1 MALLMIAAASV
12 PLMGQTPCDNADFRL
27 RVGDIQPLD
36 CFTVKVPV
44 LLLANQNLNPLTACD
59 FDLSGTV
66 SGGNARIE
74 DVIWDS
80 GFDAFNITNNQT
92 GFEIMGNHVSTG
104 YSFGPLQP
112 PLFEVIVR
120 VDPGEAFSF
129 DFTDIDLN
137 FGCTS
142 LPNFQCDESH
152 FTISPV
158 GLPFEGPIPA
168 SCTSESRNVE
178 IFLEYPDPSTLSAAT
193 VDIPLKIR
201 DGDNPNGSITLER
214 LDFGISYEDV
224 YGGLEILPV
233 SSLTTDGL
241 DAENGYLSGT
251 FVPAPLNNTFTLNLD
266 ANGEADLAKITVN
279 TPTEPIAGGK
289 INFTLDFARI
299 QVHDSGGN
307 GVCCAP
313 ELGGAGAVTFQNE
326 SFPCLDGGEENLR
339 VEIEAPEIIEEGKY
353 KFPVL
358 LSGPPNLI
366 FDIDNLLLE
375 IELITSGDAIID
387 PATASTGVP
396 EYCLSTSCASQG
408 ANYPQNGQCIEIR
421 ENSKVVA
428 FGLCQSATN
437 AYSAKVFDIIVSS
450 TAACVSINDL
460 KVRRAKWNNL
470 DITDGLCVIS
480 ALDKGFTLGDAGHFP
495 VGEVAMGCYNNP
507 SERAPVEGVDICVL
521 PAGTASC
528 SCAALPPCEFSY
540 TTGKEGYFQT
550 PGCAQGESYVL
561 AACKTDTEDLSCGIS
576 TFDLVLIS
584 KHILGVEQFEDP
596 RDLIAADVN
605 GVDGIT
611 TLDLIELRKAILGIS
626 ATFAG
631 APHWRFIPCGY
642 TFPIPDPLVNGIPE
656 CVEFNSATGY
666 KACFDAIK
674 VGDIDCSCANDLVT
688 GGEFVLAMEE
698 NTPPEGSGEN
708 DVRIDVAPTGT
719 AYLSALQFALQFDT
733 NYLSFSGFVQDAMLV
748 DSNAYSFQEEADGVV
763 RLAWYD
769 LDGDST
775 AFTPND
781 NILSL
786 VFTPQEEVED
796 PLSYLSIDSALL
808 RPLAFANDGAALEV
822 RLQSL
827 EGGGRPAPGIGT
839 PGGAALS
846 IPPVPNPF
854 RQGLS
859 FHISAPASLEARLS
873 IFNASGKQVYAE
885 ALALDAGRQK
895 VQLPAAH
902 AWPEGAYFYHLQ
914 AGKSIR
920 SGRVV
925 KLQ

>member
-1 MALLMIAAASV
+1 MALLMMVSTYT
-12 PLMGQTPCDNADFRL
+12 PLMGQTPCDNANFSL
-27 RVGDIQPLD
+27 RVGDIQTLD

-44 LLLANQNLNPLTACD
+44 RLLSSLNPYPVTACD

-74 DVIWDS
+74 DVIWVS
-80 GFDAFNITNNQT
+80 GFDGFNIVNNQT
-92 GFEIMGNHVSTG
+92 GFEILGNNASTDYNTG
-104 YSFGPLQP
+104 ALDP

-129 DFTDIDLN
+129 NFTDIDID

-142 LPNFQCDESH
+142 SPNFQCDESH

-168 SCTSESRNVE
+168 TCTSESRNVE

-214 LDFGISYEDV
+214 LDFDISYEDL
-224 YGGLEILPV
+224 YGGLDLDLTEAFGMNLQEINSVGGILRGILLPTSGNNFTV
-233 SSLTTDGL
+233 IL
-241 DAENGYLSGT
+241 DTS
-251 FVPAPLNNTFTLNLD
+251 
-266 ANGEADLAKITVN
+266 GEANLATITVS

-289 INFTLDFARI
+289 INFSFDFARL
-299 QVHDSGGN
+299 QEYDTGGN
-307 GVCCAP
+307 GACCTP
-313 ELGGAGAVTFQNE
+313 ELGSAGAVTFQNE
-326 SFPCLDGGEENLR
+326 SFPCLDAEGLK
-339 VEIEAPEIIEEGKY
+339 VQIEAPEIIEEGKY

-366 FDIDNLLLE
+366 FDMDNLLLE

-387 PATASTGVP
+387 PLTASTGSP

-408 ANYPQNGQCIEIR
+408 PNYPQNGQCIEIR

-437 AYSAKVFDIIVSS
+437 AYSAKVFDVIVSS
-450 TAACVSINDL
+450 TDPCVSIDDL

-521 PAGTASC
+521 PACTASC

-584 KHILGVEQFEDP
+584 KHILGVERFNGP
-596 RDLIAADVN
+596 RQYIAADVN
-605 GVDGIT
+605 GNGSIT
-611 TLDLIELRKAILGIS
+611 TLDLIELRKAILSIS
-626 ATFAG
+626 PTLAG
-631 APHWRFIPCGY
+631 GPHWRFIPCGY
-642 TFPIPDPLVNGIPE
+642 TFPTPDPLANGIPE
-656 CVEFNSATGY
+656 CVEFNAATGY
-666 KACFDAIK
+666 KACFDAVK
-674 VGDIDCSCANDLVT
+674 VGDVDCSCAGELIT
-688 GGEFVLAMEE
+688 GGEFVLAVEE

-708 DVRIDVAPTGT
+708 DVRIDMAPAGT
-719 AYLSALQFALQFDT
+719 AYLSAMQFAMQFDT
-733 NYLSFSGFVQDAMLV
+733 AYLSFSGFVQEAMLV
-748 DSNAYSFQEEADGVV
+748 DSNAYSFQEEAGGVV

-781 NILSL
+781 IILSL
-786 VFTPQEEVED
+786 VFTPQEEVEN

-827 EGGGRPAPGIGT
+827 EEGSRPAPGIGT
-839 PGGAALS
+839 PGSEALS
-846 IPPVPNPF
+846 ITPVPNPF

-859 FHISAPASLEARLS
+859 FHISAPAALEARLS

-885 ALALDAGRQK
+885 AMALDAGRQK
-895 VQLPAAH
+895 VQLPAADT
-902 AWPEGAYFYHLQ
+902 
-914 AGKSIR
+914 
-920 SGRVV
+920 
-925 KLQ
+925 